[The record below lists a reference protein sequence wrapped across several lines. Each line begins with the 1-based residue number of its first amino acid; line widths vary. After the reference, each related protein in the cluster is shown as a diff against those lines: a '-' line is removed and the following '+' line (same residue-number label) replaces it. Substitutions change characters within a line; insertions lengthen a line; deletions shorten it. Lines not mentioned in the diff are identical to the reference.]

1 LRAELRAYDEI
12 GLRITMCV
20 GAMDRG
26 TLVYPPHEAC
36 FLAGLPDDL
45 KKWLLRPGA
54 PAYAGSADATIA
66 LMERLQS
73 DFRNN
78 PRIRL
83 CYGPAGPQWVSEQL
97 WIALG
102 RDAAD
107 KGLGI
112 HLHALESPA
121 QRDAATE
128 LFPNGAFDWL
138 DRLGV
143 MSART
148 VIAHGVWVNH
158 ADMEIMAR
166 ADVTV
171 VRNPGCNIRMRNG
184 IAPLARYLQHGVRV
198 AIGTDNVSLS
208 DDEDLLSELRLAGHL
223 AREPD
228 WNGPPPPGT
237 EQLLT
242 MITANGAIAAQ
253 WSSDIGAI
261 EPGKRADLAAI
272 SLKRTRL
279 PMLDRD
285 MPLMEAFLTR
295 AQGRDVRLTMV
306 DGRILYQDGKFRGF
320 DLNEIEQAAV
330 QSALGARRPR
340 DASDHG
346 RTAELRTHLGHHY
359 QTVAARCALS
369 DPSDQSR

>member
-1 LRAELRAYDEI
+1 
-12 GLRITMCV
+12 M
-20 GAMDRG
+20 
-26 TLVYPPHEAC
+26 
-36 FLAGLPDDL
+36 
-45 KKWLLRPGA
+45 
-54 PAYAGSADATIA
+54 
-66 LMERLQS
+66 
-73 DFRNN
+73 
-78 PRIRL
+78 
-83 CYGPAGPQWVSEQL
+83 
-97 WIALG
+97 
-102 RDAAD
+102 
-107 KGLGI
+107 
-112 HLHALESPA
+112 ESPA

-128 LFPNGAFDWL
+128 LFPNGAFGWL
-138 DRLGV
+138 DQLGV

-148 VIAHGVWVNH
+148 VIAHGVWVND

-166 ADVTV
+166 TDVTV

-223 AREPD
+223 ARDPD
-228 WNGPPPPGT
+228 WNGPSPPGS
-237 EQLLT
+237 EQLLA
-242 MITANGAIAAQ
+242 MITANGAVAAQ
-253 WSSDIGAI
+253 WSPDIGAI

-279 PMLDRD
+279 PMLDPD

-320 DLNEIEQAAV
+320 DLNEIEEAAV

-359 QTVAARCALS
+359 QAVAAARCAS
-369 DPSDQSR
+369 SHQSDQSR

>member
-1 LRAELRAYDEI
+1 LREQLRAYDEI
-12 GLRITMCV
+12 GLRMTMCV

-26 TLVYPPHEAC
+26 TTVYPPHEAC

-45 KKWLLRPGA
+45 KNWLSRPGA
-54 PAYAGSADATIA
+54 PAYAGDAGATIA
-66 LMERLQS
+66 LMERLLS
-73 DFRNN
+73 DFRNH

-97 WIALG
+97 WIALA
-102 RDAAD
+102 RDAAAKD
-107 KGLGI
+107 LGI

-121 QRDAATE
+121 QRDAAAE
-128 LFPNGAFDWL
+128 LFPKGAFDWL

-148 VIAHGVWVNH
+148 AIAHGVWVND

-166 ADVTV
+166 TRVTV

-184 IAPLARYLQHGVRV
+184 IAPLAKYLQHGVRL

-223 AREPD
+223 ARDPD
-228 WNGPPPPGT
+228 WNGPQPPSIH
-237 EQLLT
+237 QLLA
-242 MITANGAIAAQ
+242 MITANGAVAAQ
-253 WSSDIGAI
+253 WSSEIGAI
-261 EPGKRADLAAI
+261 EPGKRADLVAI
-272 SLKRTRL
+272 SLNRTRL
-279 PMLDRD
+279 PMLDPD
-285 MPLMEAFLTR
+285 MPLLEAFLTR

-306 DGRILYQDGKFRGF
+306 DGHILYQDGKFPGF

-330 QSALGARRPR
+330 QSATGARRPR
-340 DASDHG
+340 DEADHE
-346 RTAELRTHLGHHY
+346 RAAKLRTHLGRHY
-359 QTVAARCALS
+359 QAVAARCARSL
-369 DPSDQSR
+369 PSDQSC